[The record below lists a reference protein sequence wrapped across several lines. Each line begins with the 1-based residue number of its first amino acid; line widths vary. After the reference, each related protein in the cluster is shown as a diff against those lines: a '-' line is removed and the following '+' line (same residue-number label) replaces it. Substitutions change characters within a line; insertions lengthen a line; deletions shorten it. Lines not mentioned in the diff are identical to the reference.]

1 MKSPYPFSAVNPN
14 VVIQSLMATFV
25 GLGVP
30 FVLLAL
36 GFTKATRSL
45 AWLRRNGRRIEIAGG
60 LLLVA
65 IGLLFV
71 TGRWQGFFVPLQ
83 RWFARLGW
91 PPV

>member
-1 MKSPYPFSAVNPN
+1 VLLLLYSA
-14 VVIQSLMATFV
+14 

-36 GFTKATRSL
+36 GFSKATRSL
-45 AWLRRNGRRIEIAGG
+45 AWLRRNGRRIENAGG
-60 LLLVA
+60 LLMLA
-65 IGLLFV
+65 NGLLFV